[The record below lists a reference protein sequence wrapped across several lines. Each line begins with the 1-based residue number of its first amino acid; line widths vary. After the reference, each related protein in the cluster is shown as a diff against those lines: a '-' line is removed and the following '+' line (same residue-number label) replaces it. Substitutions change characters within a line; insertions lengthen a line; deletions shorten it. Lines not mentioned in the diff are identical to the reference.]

1 MATKTYKTVQG
12 DTWDLI
18 SFALYGTEKY
28 VGELME
34 SNPSL
39 LDYSIFPAGIRLT
52 APDIVVESDDEDFPE
67 WRQVE

>member
-1 MATKTYKTVQG
+1 MATKTYTTVQG

-34 SNPSL
+34 SNP
-39 LDYSIFPAGIRLT
+39 
-52 APDIVVESDDEDFPE
+52 
-67 WRQVE
+67 